1 MLHRD
6 HKVELIEGVPLFGGC
21 SKKHLQQL
29 AGIADEIDLREG
41 KVLTRE
47 GAPGREFFVLL
58 EGQVVVTRDGKT
70 VNTLGPGDFFGE
82 MALIGHQPRSATV
95 TATTPV
101 RALVMT
107 EMNFKRLLRDHP
119 DISIKVLETMASRV
133 EPGD

>member
-1 MLHRD
+1 MLRRD
-6 HKVELIEGVPLFGGC
+6 HKVELIAGVPLFGGC
-21 SKKHLQQL
+21 SKKHLQRL
-29 AGIADEIDLREG
+29 AGIADEIDLRQG
-41 KVLTRE
+41 KVLTRQ
-47 GAPGREFFVLL
+47 GGTGREFFILL
-58 EGQVVVTRDGKT
+58 EGEVDVTRDGKT
-70 VNTLGPGDFFGE
+70 VNTLGPGEFFGE

-95 TATTPV
+95 TATTPI

>member
-6 HKVELIEGVPLFGGC
+6 HKVELIGGVPLFGGC